1 MTKVNKVRKPN
12 IVRGGI
18 AIPLGRNYYYMSG
31 RKHETGGIDIG
42 KNPRT
47 GLEVEDGEV
56 MHIGQKNVEVFSA
69 QPFLNGKSPAQRVMD
84 GESPTKVFNAQES
97 YKDRNKINDD
107 GTKKKRMGGLSRS
120 KDYGSKSKPYPNVK
134 KSDFAGGG
142 RSYPIP
148 TKADARDA
156 LRLAGLHHR
165 PDVKAKVYRK
175 YPELRKKA
183 KAGGLYSLTVNGE
196 TTLHQFPSTGKIK
209 QSVTANIAGRSTMKY
224 GGRKRLRAGGDETQA
239 ERARKYAEKFRNSI
253 PNFAPAVRNYKFDD
267 PANHPPFQLTKPN
280 DRNNSEPT
288 INALLPEITIVGRR
302 RNNNNDRTNN
312 NNRPAA
318 NVILPE
324 VTITGRRRNTT
335 NSRNT
340 NATPTNNRRTTSNSR
355 RDDIL
360 ANIPFRP
367 NGRIGDFEVV
377 DESPVSRQD
386 NSRTV
391 SINRITPVNIANTES
406 PSLTASIPN
415 KQYQAN
421 DRLNTL
427 RKITPVPIAESVPAL
442 TINATIPNVSADTNA
457 STTTGTRSNS
467 KFRDFLRNNVDNIA
481 DGLGL
486 LTNIGL
492 SIAGRN
498 INNRMLNSL
507 RYANAPIPQRAAK
520 LKTRININPQLDR
533 MRESLAAYERAV
545 DENTASSQVALA
557 RKQRARLAN
566 VFSTNELYSNK
577 ENQETQLI
585 NRDRLNQQTVANANI
600 QDYNNWARGK
610 ADFEN
615 AIAEKKAENNVA
627 LVGNINAG
635 IQDAV
640 NRFQM
645 RRTEGRNIRANLLAY
660 PNLPAEQLLASGLI
674 TQAEYDNYR
683 TGYPLKGK
691 RR

>member
-1 MTKVNKVRKPN
+1 MAKVNKVRKPN

-56 MHIGQKNVEVFSA
+56 MHIGQKNIEVFSA
-69 QPFLNGKSPAQRVMD
+69 QPFLNGKSPAQRVMS
-84 GESPTKVFNAQES
+84 GENPTKVFNAQES

-134 KSDFAGGG
+134 KNDFAGDG

-209 QSVTANIAGRSTMKY
+209 QSAIAQAAGRSTMKY
-224 GGRKRLRAGGDETQA
+224 GGRKRMRAGGDETQA
-239 ERARKYAEKFRNSI
+239 ERARKYAEKFRRSI
-253 PNFAPAVRNYKFDD
+253 PNFAPTVRNYKFDD
-267 PANHPPFQLTKPN
+267 PANHPPFQLTDPN
-280 DRNNSEPT
+280 SRTNSEPT
-288 INALLPEITIVGRR
+288 INVSLPEITVIGRR
-302 RNNNNDRTNN
+302 RNNTNNKINNNDDK
-312 NNRPAA
+312 PAA
-318 NVILPE
+318 NVMLPE
-324 VTITGRRRNTT
+324 ITVTGRRRN
-335 NSRNT
+335 
-340 NATPTNNRRTTSNSR
+340 
-355 RDDIL
+355 
-360 ANIPFRP
+360 
-367 NGRIGDFEVV
+367 
-377 DESPVSRQD
+377 
-386 NSRTV
+386 NSRTL
-391 SINRITPVNIANTES
+391 SINRITPVSIANTES

-415 KQYQAN
+415 RQYQAN
-421 DRLNTL
+421 DRLNAL
-427 RKITPVPIAESVPAL
+427 KEITPAPIAGSVPAP
-442 TINATIPNVSADTNA
+442 TINATIPNVSADTNT
-457 STTTGTRSNS
+457 STTTDTRSNS
-467 KFRDFLRNNVDNIA
+467 KFKDFLKNNVDNIA

-507 RYANAPIPQRAAK
+507 RYANASIPQRAAK

-545 DENTASSQVALA
+545 DANTASSRVALA

-566 VFSTNELYSNK
+566 VLSTNELYGDK
-577 ENQETQLI
+577 ENRETALI
-585 NRDRLNQQTVANANI
+585 NQDRLNQQEVANRNI
-600 QDYNNWARGK
+600 NAYNTWAQGK

-615 AIAEKKAENNVA
+615 SIRQQKAENNIA
-627 LVGNINAG
+627 LVNNLNAG
-635 IQDAV
+635 VQNVINNIQ
-640 NRFQM
+640 Q
-645 RRTEGRNIRANLLAY
+645 RRTEGRNIRAMLLAY

-674 TQAEYDNYR
+674 TQSEYDSYR
-683 TGYPLKGK
+683 KGYSLKRK
-691 RR
+691 KNNDNE